1 MFPFISSATEDPSS
15 PWPEL
20 TRLSNPDPPN
30 TSAVSLCRGSGPH
43 EGKKV
48 LDRKTVTYAAYVGEQ
63 AGPVEAL
70 LVRPLQHVRFEELF
84 AVIMDQVEDPGSVFH
99 ADEFP
104 KLREM
109 AHRYAGFA
117 SLAQELTGG
126 KKDLEDDKRM
136 TQEWGRVVHS
146 LTLQIVFQEAELSFI
161 AAATNDPLMTTLAVS
176 CRFAAL

>member
-1 MFPFISSATEDPSS
+1 
-15 PWPEL
+15 
-20 TRLSNPDPPN
+20 
-30 TSAVSLCRGSGPH
+30 
-43 EGKKV
+43 V
-48 LDRKTVTYAAYVGEQ
+48 LDRETVTYAACVGEQ

-70 LVRPLQHVRFEELF
+70 LVRPLQHVRFEELS

-117 SLAQELTGG
+117 SLAQELVGG

-136 TQEWGRVVHS
+136 TKEWGRDAGNTREIQTYVWHGG
-146 LTLQIVFQEAELSFI
+146 
-161 AAATNDPLMTTLAVS
+161 
-176 CRFAAL
+176 